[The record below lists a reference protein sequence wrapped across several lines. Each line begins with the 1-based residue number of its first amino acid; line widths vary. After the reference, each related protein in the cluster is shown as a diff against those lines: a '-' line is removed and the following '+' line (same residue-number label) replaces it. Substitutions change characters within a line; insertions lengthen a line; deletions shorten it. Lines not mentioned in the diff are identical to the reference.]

1 MVTSIIQIAS
11 LAVISVALC
20 KLMDKYDRIYGL
32 MIGAAASV
40 LIILAVFAFVSP
52 IIQTVDR
59 LFSASAIDN
68 QYVEILFKA
77 LGVCYIIQ
85 FACDICRD
93 GGENTLA
100 AQLEFAGKVCLLTLA
115 LPLFQKLSE
124 IVMKFMSL

>member
-20 KLMDKYDRIYGL
+20 KLMGKYDRIYGL

-59 LFSASAIDN
+59 LFLASGIDN

-85 FACDICRD
+85 FACDVCRD